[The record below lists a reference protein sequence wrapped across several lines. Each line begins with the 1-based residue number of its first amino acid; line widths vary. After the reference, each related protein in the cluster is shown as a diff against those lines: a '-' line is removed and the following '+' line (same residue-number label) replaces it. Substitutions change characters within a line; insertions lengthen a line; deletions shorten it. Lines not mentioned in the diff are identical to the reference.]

1 LDTATLVIVHH
12 VLSLGNVREAAR
24 VLGRPVAT
32 VSGALS
38 RVQTHLAIPLT
49 TKAGSRLMPTLEGRR
64 INHEL
69 KSAAELVGQL
79 AEFSQ
84 KTAASMPALSLL
96 ALSRFTVIGHTG
108 SIRAAANELGMGQP
122 QLTRQI
128 NALEKQ
134 LGAVL
139 LERSASGVSFTE
151 TGASVLAVACR
162 LCDLWRH
169 MSEQSDER
177 FRQTGRRIRLG
188 AVTPLGWESRIA
200 VDLAALAAEWPRL
213 HPRSALYISS
223 SSADELLAGLDRH
236 QHDLVLLDTEEIP
249 EPLAHSIISRS
260 PLALV
265 GSSHILNSCDGDI
278 GKLLL
283 TAPLALP
290 SLKSGL
296 RQRFT
301 LLVDELLTPDE
312 RAGLAVVEIDSIPV
326 IANLVVDH
334 GYLSLLP
341 RSAILGMEAHV
352 ASLPLPAR
360 YDMPLVLA
368 WKKDPSL
375 DGLAS
380 TIGQILGRNDTGPK
394 HSASAGTAARDD
406 DQRFTQATR
415 LTNRRT

>member
-24 VLGRPVAT
+24 ILQRPAAT

-49 TKAGSRLMPTLEGRR
+49 TKAGNRLMPTLEGRR
-64 INHEL
+64 INHQL
-69 KSAAELVGQL
+69 KDAADLVDQL
-79 AEFSQ
+79 AMLGER
-84 KTAASMPALSLL
+84 TAATMPASSLL
-96 ALSRFTVIGHTG
+96 ALSRFTVVGRTG

-128 NALEKQ
+128 NALETQ
-134 LGAVL
+134 VGAAL
-139 LERSASGVSFTE
+139 LERSASGVTFTE
-151 TGASVLAVACR
+151 KGAIALVVSQK
-162 LCDLWRH
+162 LCALWQH

-188 AVTPLGWESRIA
+188 AVTPLGWESQIA

-213 HPRSALYISS
+213 QPRTALYISS
-223 SSADELLAGLDRH
+223 SNADELLAGLDRR
-236 QHDLVLLDTEEIP
+236 QYDLVLLDTEEIP
-249 EPLAHSIISRS
+249 DPLAHRIISRS

-265 GSSHILNSCDGDI
+265 GSPHIVQSCDGDI
-278 GKLLL
+278 GRLLVA
-283 TAPLALP
+283 APLALP

-296 RQRFT
+296 RQKFSM
-301 LLVDELLTPDE
+301 LADDFLTVE
-312 RAGLAVVEIDSIPV
+312 QRAGLKVVEIDSIPV

-352 ASLPLPAR
+352 ASLSLPSR
-360 YDMPLVLA
+360 YDMPLALA
-368 WKKDPSL
+368 WRRDASL
-375 DGLAS
+375 NAMAKTVGE
-380 TIGQILGRNDTGPK
+380 ILGDNEPGRQRA
-394 HSASAGTAARDD
+394 HSGRPSRHTPYAIKKSA
-406 DQRFTQATR
+406 
-415 LTNRRT
+415 LPPS